1 MYIDYLFLLMKKNLI
16 NLLNLLTFKT
26 TKFLSYF
33 LYLIAWSL
41 IIAFVV
47 SRFNQSSNL
56 FVTLLLPIALAIA
69 VACRQCILAIN
80 FLIEKGLFN
89 ALLLNEKFY
98 LLKGTQP
105 APDWYFLEAAN
116 MAGNYSEEYFL
127 LY

>member
-1 MYIDYLFLLMKKNLI
+1 MKKNLI

-26 TKFLSYF
+26 TKFLSYFKKF

-69 VACRQCILAIN
+69 VACKCILAIN

-98 LLKGTQP
+98 LLKGSATGTRLVFFEGFDQYV
-105 APDWYFLEAAN
+105 ADQLF
-116 MAGNYSEEYFL
+116 
-127 LY
+127 

>member
-1 MYIDYLFLLMKKNLI
+1 M
-16 NLLNLLTFKT
+16 
-26 TKFLSYF
+26 
-33 LYLIAWSL
+33 
-41 IIAFVV
+41 
-47 SRFNQSSNL
+47 
-56 FVTLLLPIALAIA
+56 PIALAIA

-116 MAGNYSEEYFL
+116 MAGNYSEEYFP
-127 LY
+127 LYELASIAKEKIKVAISQRFIN